1 MSKIKVLISEKINEK
16 EKSMDIELNIMTLPK
31 GLLIGW
37 NVSI

>member
-16 EKSMDIELNIMTLPK
+16 EKSMDIELNITTLPK
-31 GLLIGW
+31 GLLIGR